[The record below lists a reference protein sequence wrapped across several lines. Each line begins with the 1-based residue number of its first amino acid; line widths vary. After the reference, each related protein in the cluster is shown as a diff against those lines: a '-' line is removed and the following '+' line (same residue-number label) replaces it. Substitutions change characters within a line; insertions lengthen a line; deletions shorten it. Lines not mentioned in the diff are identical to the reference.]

1 MIIHSGLTT
10 TPPGYQQLSSLFS
23 LVEVDAADVAILQN
37 LMERAE
43 VFLIGPGIAA
53 PVKEVQKI
61 YAADKHLSVL
71 VLAEPSALKQVK
83 QAFQFAPFIGK
94 NTLVV
99 PLNPELNLPTLC
111 ENAATRTRQKRS
123 FHQLNLNAIPKA
135 EQVQKIKV
143 TQMGCFLEHAPISA
157 ILLSDTDRIVNF
169 NQQARKLFPL
179 LETVDVELSQ
189 VFPKE
194 QVSYIKEFIHQQHDP
209 EASIELSHQQKIF
222 ELTSS
227 AVYTE
232 EGEKHFLLLLND
244 VTHVRQETQ
253 RIHSILEALP
263 QIAWTAGA
271 DGYATYFTQGWYFYT
286 SQSKEQAAGE
296 GWVDVVYAA
305 DKEKL
310 LRQWKSSLASGKP
323 FQQAARYRN
332 AKGEYRWHLVRASAI
347 QGIGKEILMWVGTCT
362 DIHDQV
368 LLTEELEKKVKERTH
383 SLEIINNELE
393 QFTHV
398 SSHDLQEPLRKIM
411 TFASML
417 KTTSRHHLDEQS
429 NKYLDKI
436 STTAER
442 MSESLKDLLT
452 YARLKSEDRFSWVSL
467 NEVVSQVL
475 VDLELMIA
483 KKNATIQVSEL
494 PVLNAIPVQMQQL
507 FYNLINNALKFS
519 RPGTPPIV
527 EISATNALQ
536 EEITM
541 HPELIRFKEYYKI
554 TIKDNG
560 IGFEQKY
567 AEKIFAIFQ
576 RLHSK
581 TAYEGTGIGLSL
593 VKKVAINHRGL
604 IYAVSEPDNGA
615 AFHVLLPQL

>member
-1 MIIHSGLTT
+1 MIIHSGLSNK
-10 TPPGYQQLSSLFS
+10 PPGYQQLSTSFS
-23 LVEVDAADVAILQN
+23 MMEVETAEDAIQQY
-37 LMERAE
+37 LMDRAE
-43 VFLIGPGIAA
+43 VFLIGPGIAT

-71 VLAEPSALKQVK
+71 VLAEPTELKQVK

-99 PLNPELNLPTLC
+99 SLNPELNLPSLC

-123 FHQLNLNAIPKA
+123 FHQLNLKSIPKA
-135 EQVQKIKV
+135 EQVEKIKV
-143 TQMGCFLEHAPISA
+143 TQMGSFLEHAPISA

-169 NQQARKLFPL
+169 NQQARRLFPL
-179 LETVDVELSQ
+179 LETFNVELSQ

-194 QVSYIKEFIHQQHDP
+194 QVSRIREFIHQQLSP
-209 EASIELSHQQKIF
+209 EASIEISHQQKILD
-222 ELTSS
+222 LTSS

-232 EGEKHFLLLLND
+232 EGEKHYLLLLND

-263 QIAWTAGA
+263 QMAWTADA
-271 DGYATYFTQGWYFYT
+271 DGYVTYFTQGWYFYT
-286 SQSKEQAAGE
+286 SQSKEQAAGD
-296 GWVDVVYAA
+296 GWMDVLFPE
-305 DKEKL
+305 DKENL
-310 LRQWKSSLASGKP
+310 LQQWKSSLASGKP

-332 AKGEYRWHLVRASAI
+332 AKGEYRWHLARASAI

-383 SLEIINNELE
+383 SLEVINNELE

-411 TFASML
+411 TFSSML
-417 KTTSRHHLDEQS
+417 KGTSRQLLDEQS

-452 YARLKSEDRFSWVSL
+452 YSRLKSEDKFSSVSL

-475 VDLELMIA
+475 VDLELLISQ
-483 KKNATIQVSEL
+483 KNATIHVSEL

-507 FYNLINNALKFS
+507 FYNLVNNALKFS
-519 RPGTPPIV
+519 RPGTPPII

-541 HPELIRFKEYYKI
+541 HPELVRFKEYYKI

-567 AEKIFAIFQ
+567 AEKIFTIFQ

-581 TAYEGTGIGLSL
+581 SAYEGTGIGLSL
-593 VKKVAINHRGL
+593 VKKVAINHRGV
-604 IYAVSEPDNGA
+604 IYGVSEPDQGA
-615 AFHVLLPQL
+615 AFHILLPAG